1 MLQYHLRSVP
11 HSHAGAGNELTLP
24 MHPPPTYG
32 LLPPGAQANYAISNQ
47 QFGTTLLS
55 PTYGSNQPLLPP
67 HSFAPPSLGLN
78 PPNAQQ
84 FVAPS
89 ASATSFSQ
97 LGGSNPLLLNSAFGG
112 SNPPAVPMLSAAP
125 NAQFGQQNPFNPQLP
140 SYGSQQ

>member
-24 MHPPPTYG
+24 MQPPPTYG
-32 LLPPGAQANYAISNQ
+32 LLPPGAQANYAISNS
-47 QFGTTLLS
+47 QFGTTF
-55 PTYGSNQPLLPP
+55 GSNQPLLPP
-67 HSFAPPSLGLN
+67 HHPFAPPSLGLN

-89 ASATSFSQ
+89 TSATSFSQ

-112 SNPPAVPMLSAAP
+112 ANPPVVQMLNAAP
-125 NAQFGQQNPFNPQLP
+125 NSLNAQFGQQPSFNPQLP